1 MSIRVMLAD
10 DQTLVRQGICSLL
23 ELSQKIEVVGQ
34 VNDGSE
40 VLDGIRQCWPD
51 VLLLDIR
58 MPKMNGID
66 ALRAMRAAD
75 LTVPCI
81 ILTTFDDHQLVLEGL
96 QAGARGYL
104 LKDVS
109 LESLVSA
116 IEAVYGGN
124 TLVQP
129 AVTERVLRGLAT
141 MAQETDSVGEVETLS
156 KKELEVLRMMAGGYS
171 NKEISIAIFKSEGT
185 VKNQVSS
192 VLAKLGVRDRTQ
204 AVLRAINLGLLAKA
218 SDSHHRQQKQPGH
231 TEYPVQPAH
240 ARPLQI
246 VQLLELVDP
255 ARIVTRLT
263 QAERI
268 PVQRDAHTG
277 GRDHRT
283 LLIPQHLPVTLRLEG
298 YGISHQL

>member
-34 VNDGSE
+34 VTDGSE
-40 VLDGIRQCWPD
+40 VLDGIRQCRPD

-66 ALRAMRAAD
+66 ALRALRAAD
-75 LTVPCI
+75 LMVPCI

-204 AVLRAINLGLLAKA
+204 AVLRAINLGLL
-218 SDSHHRQQKQPGH
+218 
-231 TEYPVQPAH
+231 
-240 ARPLQI
+240 
-246 VQLLELVDP
+246 
-255 ARIVTRLT
+255 
-263 QAERI
+263 
-268 PVQRDAHTG
+268 
-277 GRDHRT
+277 
-283 LLIPQHLPVTLRLEG
+283 
-298 YGISHQL
+298 